1 MDKKISNGLKKINLI
16 TSLVLGAF
24 IFSLFA
30 SMVSATPL
38 AIKAGDD
45 IQDSL
50 VQLRKDKEDFK
61 NNKLQEES
69 DKALMAKEKNAS
81 NRKVIEAR
89 QEEARKTKE
98 EKRKIVLTR
107 LIDIEVKQLENIKE
121 RVAKMPNIKE
131 DLKANLNDEI
141 DGTITE
147 LNTEKMILEAI
158 TAPEDLKAFAQ
169 ELKDLFK
176 TKRDIVKQIVDAILA
191 SKADKTIE
199 DAEERLAEIKTKI
212 AVLKA
217 AGLDTAALDSLLAA
231 TQAKIAAA
239 STKIGK
245 KDLKN
250 AINDLKEAY
259 KDMKSVVEKTDSAE

>member
-1 MDKKISNGLKKINLI
+1 MKKINLI
-16 TSLVLGAF
+16 TGLVLGAF
-24 IFSLFA
+24 VFSLFA
-30 SMVSATPL
+30 PMVFATPP
-38 AIKAGDD
+38 AIKEGDD

-69 DKALMAKEKNAS
+69 DKVLIAKEKNVS

-89 QEEARKTKE
+89 QEKARKTKE

-107 LIDIEVKQLENIKE
+107 SIDIRVKQLENIKE

-131 DLKANLNDEI
+131 DLKTSLNNEI
-141 DGTITE
+141 DGTIAE

-176 TKRDIVKQIVDAILA
+176 TKRDIIKQIVDAILA
-191 SKADKTIE
+191 SKADKTIK
-199 DAEERLAEIKTKI
+199 DAEGRLAEITAKI
-212 AVLKA
+212 AELKA
-217 AGLDTAALDSLLAA
+217 AGQNTSAPETLLAA
-231 TQAKIAAA
+231 AQAKISIAK
-239 STKIGK
+239 TKTEK
-245 KDLKN
+245 EELKSV
-250 AINDLKEAY
+250 ISDLKEAY
-259 KDMKSVVEKTDSAE
+259 KNMKSVVEKTDASTE

>member
-1 MDKKISNGLKKINLI
+1 MKKINLI
-16 TSLVLGAF
+16 TGLVLGAF
-24 IFSLFA
+24 VFTLFA
-30 SMVSATPL
+30 PMVSATSP
-38 AIKAGDD
+38 AIKEGDD

-69 DKALMAKEKNAS
+69 EKALIAKEKNIS

-89 QEEARKTKE
+89 QEEARKAKE

-107 LIDIEVKQLENIKE
+107 LIDIQVKQLENTKE
-121 RVAKMPNIKE
+121 RIAKMPNIKE
-131 DLKANLNDEI
+131 DLKTSLNDEI
-141 DGTITE
+141 DGMIAE

-176 TKRDIVKQIVDAILA
+176 TKRDIVKQIVDAIMA
-191 SKADKTIE
+191 SKSEKITT
-199 DAEERLAEIKTKI
+199 DATGRLTEIKAKI
-212 AVLKA
+212 AALKA
-217 AGLDTAALDSLLAA
+217 DGQDTAALDSLLAA
-231 TQAKIAAA
+231 AQAKIAAA